1 MISHLK
7 MNYVLFVQPSSLQA
21 ARYDVLQTSFS
32 HCAHRHHRSFRTRTV
47 SSSIPLPNRTDPQP
61 QQPQDARIKHASV
74 PVAQPLPTVEPL
86 SILKDVVEDSKSHAG
101 FNVPKPARRLSAIFI
116 IIMAVAATVLAPSV
130 FSQIGLK
137 SLSKITF
144 LQHLFSRA
152 IVLRAAARLVAIFF
166 VRVLLWVT
174 LFLAGSA
181 VTAGSVSAA
190 SHVMVGNN
198 SAN

>member
-1 MISHLK
+1 
-7 MNYVLFVQPSSLQA
+7 MNHVLFVLPSSLQA
-21 ARYDVLQTSFS
+21 ARYDVLRTPFS
-32 HCAHRHHRSFRTRTV
+32 RCSHRHRRRSFRTRTV
-47 SSSIPLPNRTDPQP
+47 SSSISLPNRTDSQP

-74 PVAQPLPTVEPL
+74 PVARPLPTVEPL
-86 SILKDVVEDSKSHAG
+86 SILKDVVADTKTHQS
-101 FNVPKPARRLSAIFI
+101 FNVPKPARRLSTVLI
-116 IIMAVAATVLAPSV
+116 IIMAVAATTFAPSI

-144 LQHLFSRA
+144 LQRLFSRA
-152 IVLRAAARLVAIFF
+152 IVLRTTVRLVAMFF

-174 LFLAGSA
+174 LFFAGSA

-190 SHVMVGNN
+190 SHAMVGNN